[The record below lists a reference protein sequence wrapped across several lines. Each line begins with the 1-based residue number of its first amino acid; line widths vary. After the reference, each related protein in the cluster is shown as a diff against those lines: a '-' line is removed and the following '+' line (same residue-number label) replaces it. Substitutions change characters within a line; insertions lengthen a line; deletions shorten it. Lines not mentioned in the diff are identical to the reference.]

1 MLAFPIEGAAHG
13 GKSVGERKNVRSD
26 EQVGVL
32 RADRM
37 PVDAVRRNRD
47 FRHQIGASQRDTP
60 RGEAAQRN
68 VADHTILVRDLLGIE
83 EATELL
89 GLGVGRDGR
98 RQPHPKLFRA
108 SALDTAPCARPRAPA
123 AMAVVP
129 RGLRAV
135 EADLQGHTIARQ

>member
-1 MLAFPIEGAAHG
+1 MTMKTRIEIDAGRRIFSSGLLPELIAALRCCRPGDLLAVIGRE
-13 GKSVGERKNVRSD
+13 
-26 EQVGVL
+26 
-32 RADRM
+32 AD
-37 PVDAVRRNRD
+37 
-47 FRHQIGASQRDTP
+47 IGADLETWCRFTRNTLIDTTT
-60 RGEAAQRN
+60 A
-68 VADHTILVRDLLGIE
+68 ADHTILVRDLLGIE